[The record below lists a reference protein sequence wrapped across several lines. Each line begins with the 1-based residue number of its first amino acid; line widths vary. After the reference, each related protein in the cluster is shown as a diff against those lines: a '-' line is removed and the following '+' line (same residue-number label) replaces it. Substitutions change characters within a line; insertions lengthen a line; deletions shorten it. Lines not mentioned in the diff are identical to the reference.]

1 MLCAHRRYP
10 VRFARV
16 CAPLLRVFRVVFL
29 ILTAVGYGNK
39 SVAQIRPQVF
49 QGGGS
54 RRLNLVRGAELRH
67 KWLGKPND
75 GGSWSQCA
83 VNLD

>member
-1 MLCAHRRYP
+1 MCGKRRYP
-10 VRFARV
+10 VTSARV

-39 SVAQIRPQVF
+39 SVAQISPQVF
-49 QGGGS
+49 QCGGS
-54 RRLNLVRGAELRH
+54 RRLNLVRGAELGH
-67 KWLGKPND
+67 KWLDKPSD

-83 VNLD
+83 VNID